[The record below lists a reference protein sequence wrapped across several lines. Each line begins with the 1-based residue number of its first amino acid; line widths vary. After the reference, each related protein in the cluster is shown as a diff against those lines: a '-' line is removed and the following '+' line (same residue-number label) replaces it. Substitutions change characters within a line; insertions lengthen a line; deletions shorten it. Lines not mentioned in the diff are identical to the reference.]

1 MKRKMII
8 FICLLFSTSLGNFA
22 FGQETSRYIKLA
34 DQYCNQGYNFVCL
47 GLMIRLQKLGQGR
60 HRDYIA
66 GNIERIV
73 EQSGDEIFDQLQT
86 LDLVRLR
93 SPVLYP
99 LIGKRLI
106 EQGDLKNAIRVL
118 SLVSSEHKA
127 YALALHY
134 KGIAYQLSDDPSQA
148 ITLFQDCVK
157 ESKRYANRG
166 SDLQKKRYSV
176 NADTCRANIAR
187 SLYQEKKYKKALKY
201 WNSIDKKSYIWP
213 LTLIEKAWAYYYLKD
228 YNRALG
234 LLVTYKSPLLESYF
248 IPEAEV
254 LKALSYYRM
263 CIYEDTDQVIKRFT
277 EIYEPRSRK
286 LKRIL
291 EKYREN
297 DIYFFNLAVKSFD
310 KLPKESFVRKLAI
323 SLFKNPRFERMLSS
337 YKAALNELKVIRG
350 SKLRNKA
357 VENYI
362 KKSAYFVRRSINDYI
377 KRNFFNFINEMHA
390 YSGELFKINLEIFRS
405 KKNLVKKDVDVD
417 KKSRKRGSLKHVR
430 REEDQY
436 FWKFFGGF
444 WADELGGYSFGLKN
458 QCQQIN
464 KEGEA

>member
-1 MKRKMII
+1 MKVLHLIGGFYKNGAFKGANILHDNLI
-8 FICLLFSTSLGNFA
+8 ECGIESEILNNDLANKNKNIKNIYFINNSFLKN
-22 FGQETSRYIKLA
+22 IK
-34 DQYCNQGYNFVCL
+34 YNFL
-47 GLMIRLQKLGQGR
+47 KIIDKLFNSIFLPNPRSTFTSGLFG
-60 HRDYIA
+60 
-66 GNIERIV
+66 
-73 EQSGDEIFDQLQT
+73 FD
-86 LDLVRLR
+86 
-93 SPVLYP
+93 
-99 LIGKRLI
+99 
-106 EQGDLKNAIRVL
+106 
-118 SLVSSEHKA
+118 
-127 YALALHY
+127 
-134 KGIAYQLSDDPSQA
+134 
-148 ITLFQDCVK
+148 ITK
-157 ESKRYANRG
+157 
-166 SDLQKKRYSV
+166 
-176 NADTCRANIAR
+176 
-187 SLYQEKKYKKALKY
+187 EKKYKEALKY

-263 CIYEDTDQVIKRFT
+263 CIYQDTDQVIKRFT

-310 KLPKESFVRKLAI
+310 KLPKDSFVRKLAI
-323 SLFKNPRFERMLSS
+323 SLFKNPRFERMLAS

-362 KKSAYFVRRSINDYI
+362 KKSAFFVRRSINDYI

-417 KKSRKRGSLKHVR
+417 KASRKRGSLKHVK

-436 FWKFFGGF
+436 FWKFYGGF

-458 QCQQIN
+458 QCQTVD
-464 KEGEA
+464 KEGEV